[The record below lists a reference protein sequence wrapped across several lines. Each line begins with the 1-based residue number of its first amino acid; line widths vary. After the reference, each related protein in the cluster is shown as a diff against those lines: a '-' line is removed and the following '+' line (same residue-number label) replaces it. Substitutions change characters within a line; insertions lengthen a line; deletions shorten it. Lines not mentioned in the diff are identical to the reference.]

1 MADPNVIAQLKE
13 TAHEMRKNLLRMCCE
28 VEGALHIGG
37 DLSMAD
43 MLTALYA
50 YKINVDPK
58 DVKNPARDRFI
69 LSKGHCAAAMYI
81 AMAMRGFF
89 PMQEI
94 YDTYGQV
101 ESRFGM
107 HPCKTHLPG
116 VEASA
121 GSLGHGLP
129 IAVGMAL
136 AARIDGKRHRVYT
149 IIGDGESQEGSNWE
163 AAMAAAHY
171 KLGNVVALIDRNRLQ
186 LDGPVSEIMEVEPF
200 ADKWAA
206 FGWDVVQVDGHDM
219 EALVEALDALPDAD
233 SAVPTVIIC
242 DTVKGKGVSFMENEP
257 KWHAG
262 SIDEETLEKCLCEID
277 AANNLERGK

>member
-1 MADPNVIAQLKE
+1 MADKQVLEKLKD
-13 TAHEMRKNLLRMCCE
+13 TAHEMRKNLLKMCCH

-43 MLTALYA
+43 MLTALYS
-50 YKINVDPK
+50 YKINVDPT
-58 DVKNPARDRFI
+58 DVKNPSRDRFI

-136 AARIDGKRHRVYT
+136 AARIDKQNHRVYT
-149 IIGDGESQEGSNWE
+149 ILGDGESQEGSNWE

-171 KLGNVVALIDRNRLQ
+171 KLGNVVVLVDRNRLQ
-186 LDGPVSEIMEVEPF
+186 LDGTVAEIMEVEPF
-200 ADKWAA
+200 PDKWRA
-206 FGWDVVQVDGHDM
+206 FAWNVVTVDGHDM
-219 EALVEALDALPDAD
+219 EKLVAALDALPEPGSDI
-233 SAVPTVIIC
+233 PTVIIC
-242 DTVKGKGVSFMENEP
+242 NTVKGKGVKFMENAP

-262 SIDEETLEKCLCEID
+262 SIDEETLQQCLCEID
-277 AANNLERGK
+277 AAKDLERGK